1 MQNKNVNDLIFS
13 AQSHKG
19 LQKGNTNTVDD
30 VTATLDGSTHSEFKS
45 FPKKHTENFPRKKT
59 HHFTAL
65 IVIRKKTK
73 SMCCGPTLV
82 IKTD

>member
-30 VTATLDGSTHSEFKS
+30 DVTATLDGSTHSEFKS
-45 FPKKHTENFPRKKT
+45 FQKKT
-59 HHFTAL
+59 YREFS
-65 IVIRKKTK
+65 KKENTSLYSTNRHQEK
-73 SMCCGPTLV
+73 DKIHVLWTNFGH
-82 IKTD
+82 